1 MQKMAAVETASAEER
16 ERLRATYK
24 QRLQDMDSRLKVR
37 HCPII
42 KTSAWL

>member
-24 QRLQDMDSRLKVR
+24 QRLSDMDNRLKV
-37 HCPII
+37 HGSQPFLMC
-42 KTSAWL
+42 SV